1 MSRLLNKI
9 SNDFKLKLGVT
20 DFILVSIHL
29 FVGLAFWTIYNLDLT
44 SGTNIKY
51 WVFVYYF
58 LVPLAL
64 VGLFFRNLRN
74 FKLYLIWIVIG
85 VIQLIIYNS
94 VKDIPD
100 FQFLMGTSFSGLKA
114 LLPTLLVYQ
123 IFRLVFFNLRGQE
136 MIVTLSQGRMTM
148 WEDEENRNMTWIEVV
163 FSLLLL
169 GTILLFN
176 QV

>member
-85 VIQLIIYNS
+85 I
-94 VKDIPD
+94 KDTR
-100 FQFLMGTSFSGLKA
+100 FLTKLNPPPHEKTHPYPLPFNNNLK
-114 LLPTLLVYQ
+114 L
-123 IFRLVFFNLRGQE
+123 FLRAE
-136 MIVTLSQGRMTM
+136 
-148 WEDEENRNMTWIEVV
+148 
-163 FSLLLL
+163 
-169 GTILLFN
+169 
-176 QV
+176 